1 VPAVTFPQYLKR
13 HGLYVFIAAN
23 ETYLPGIILNR
34 TGDGFWPLDDLKDI
48 FEQNNLSWATKLV
61 EADIPDVIAGKSK
74 VGIGGKLTLPFLS
87 IDGGLENNRFVDFKI
102 GAVHQ
107 CIFQDRR
114 LRNWNPLKRR
124 LQSLK
129 ESDKN
134 AWDSIKG
141 HYIVLSTWYAT
152 EYSVDL
158 GRALKGQLDVDI
170 KKIKAPKVG
179 TDLTIAPNAKIVNVS
194 KNSTVPFAFHGKRL
208 VGI

>member
-1 VPAVTFPQYLKR
+1 MPAVTFPQYLKK

-23 ETYLPGIILNR
+23 ETYLPGIILER
-34 TGDGFWPLDDLKDI
+34 KGDGFWPFDNLENSLG
-48 FEQNNLSWATKLV
+48 QNNLIWTTKLV
-61 EADIPDVIAGKSK
+61 KADMPDVIAGKSK

-107 CIFQDRR
+107 CIFEDTK
-114 LRNWNPLKRR
+114 LRYWNPLSR
-124 LQSLK
+124 SLRTLK
-129 ESDKN
+129 KKN
-134 AWDSIKG
+134 PKVWDSLKG
-141 HYIVLSTWYAT
+141 HYLVLCTWYAT

-158 GRALKGQLDVDI
+158 GRALKGKLNVDI
-170 KKIKAPKVG
+170 KKIKSPKVG
-179 TDLTIAPNAKIVNVS
+179 TDLTIAPSAKIVNVS